1 MLDCLN
7 HRRCLTSST
16 IFEFFLFIENKV
28 FVTLCVEYKFIFAC
42 QLEVCGNIIFVI
54 RNSHHI
60 KGTLSLS

>member
-28 FVTLCVEYKFIFAC
+28 FCVEYKLINTC

>member
-28 FVTLCVEYKFIFAC
+28 FVLRRIQIDKYMS
-42 QLEVCGNIIFVI
+42 I
-54 RNSHHI
+54 RGLRQYHFCHP
-60 KGTLSLS
+60 